1 MAPRHSGSVRTSSP
15 WSTLRRWL
23 PVVVA
28 AGVGAGVVAQQPAT
42 PADPPKAAPVPG
54 GEKKPDPADAK
65 TEKLYDVKY
74 DNTEW
79 SKVFEQLEKETG
91 LMYITKDKPTGSVT
105 LKPPAGKKYT
115 LGELIDLL
123 NERLELDK
131 FVILRKSMSFST
143 VPADVN
149 IAKDYKQH
157 VQTVTA
163 DELFKRGKTEIVQM
177 IMPLVSLQADEV
189 RPQVGQLL
197 SPFGVV
203 SAFGTDKLLVL
214 DKAANVRSVYNLV
227 QDIVKD
233 KGDQFYHVC
242 KYKRASFV
250 AETLR
255 GLLKDNTTDVTT
267 GSAGA
272 VPQFNQFGG
281 GFGGGYGGGMNP
293 GAQARPDARRFRSVN
308 ITVDDKQNSLT
319 MTGPVDKINAA
330 KELVKEID
338 KGGPGEEPRPTGG
351 EPKWVPYTVK
361 SGTAE
366 AMGKLLMDDPRF
378 KGSSLKVLAVG
389 TNELQV
395 YGYLADHLEIAEF
408 FKSPPSAVPSVET
421 KTVALPASMDA
432 AQISA
437 LAAAVKSAVANGLS
451 ADPRA
456 DGEPGIVLRG
466 SPDIIKQADD
476 YIKANFPPLTGGGP
490 LAGNPNY
497 REVTIPNAN
506 AGALAEHLAEM
517 MKKMGKN
524 PVVVDPNA
532 PPKKRPPAD
541 KPMNPGG
548 PPMGPGAAAPS
559 QLSTNRVV
567 KASYQQP
574 GGPAL
579 ADPEKKPDVVFT
591 VVGDKIIITGDD
603 PKAVQ
608 LAYELMAVYT
618 TAKANKA
625 TERYE
630 VIPLKNV
637 SAEDAAKV
645 ITEVFNG
652 PPANSNSQQQGGRGG
667 LNLNPLQLLSGM
679 MGAGASAPTDPT
691 KGRVRVVAEKT
702 SNSLIVVKAS
712 ETDLVTIKHLLAKA
726 INSDEPPEGGVS
738 KTWVIKLKHSKA
750 SEMVVTIRNVF
761 ANYTGRNQRGGGGP
775 QAFNPFMPQQP
786 QAAQPAALSVD
797 YDIDTN
803 WVVVNCTE
811 PIYQEVKA
819 LCDELDK
826 ASKESGDV
834 TAILT
839 SKDLEGVAPSVVRD
853 LVDTLAGRQPTSQQG
868 GFGNRGQGGFGN
880 FGQPGGGFGGGNP
893 FGGPGGG
900 GFGQPGGGFGMPGGG
915 RGGVGGFGQPGGGF
929 GGGNR
934 GVGGMGGGIGN
945 LGGGRGNFGGGN
957 FGGGMGGGG
966 NRGGGMGGRGG
977 RAQRSA
983 EITAYYDGG
992 GGGPRPFDYAGTDAP
1007 STPSLLFDPEAEQP
1021 DEGYPTNTSHHGPR
1035 PFDVRLAA
1043 HYDAPPQRL
1052 LVLNPMGMG
1061 EPAPLPGV
1069 YQAQATQ
1076 PQPGGT
1082 QPPAGQPRPPA
1093 QPPAT
1098 VITAPNPDTT
1108 ATVSQDGTQLV
1119 IRARNEEE
1127 LQRIIGVIK
1136 ALLPTLKRE
1145 SQVELKIVPLQ
1156 YADSTQTVNELTQI
1170 FARLTVQGN
1179 GLTLRNQQQQQL
1191 GFGGFNLQNQALG
1204 NVVLF
1209 PLPRM
1214 NAILLGAPKA
1224 SEEVIL
1230 AQIKTLDQP
1239 NTPVLQPVRYPLK
1252 RAAAAIVQQQILN
1265 LFRLRYPSDQGN
1277 NLQVTVDTA
1286 NNAVLVQAGPA
1297 DQKDIAAFIE
1307 LLDVEPGANGAVND
1321 IKVIRL
1327 RNAFA
1332 SEMAQILFEVL
1343 QNNVYNPQASATNS
1357 GGGGGQQL
1365 QGAFATGAQ
1374 GAFGQQFGQQQQGG
1388 VQLTGG
1394 TTASTKTTVL
1404 RLRDANGRPVAD
1416 SGILADVSITPD
1428 ARINAL
1434 VIAAPEKTMKMIEA
1448 LVTELDGVAAAKSY
1462 VKLFQLKKAD
1472 ATAVQTLLF
1481 NLFSRQQQTGAGGI
1495 QGGFGGQGGFGT
1507 AQTQGV
1513 ARPLLTLTGAPG
1525 DGSALIDLRITVD
1538 PRTNSLIVGGS
1549 QNDLDL
1555 VDSVIRR
1562 LEATEMPQY
1571 MTEVV
1576 KLKNAAAADVYTALN
1591 TFLATQIININ
1602 NLQLNTQATTS
1613 PLGLQRQFFLQPEPI
1628 TNQLIVGATP
1638 ALMPDILRLIAA
1650 VDAAPP
1656 QVYVE
1661 VLVAEV
1667 RLNNQEEFGVE
1678 VGLQSNVL
1686 FARGGASATSPGSP
1700 GFNFNTTS
1708 PLPNAA
1714 NASPNVVGFQGL
1726 GNLGTGRASPTLGVG
1741 GFVLS
1746 AASDTFNLLIR
1757 ALKAQ
1762 GRLDVLSR
1770 PSLTLADNQ
1779 TGFFQVG
1786 QNYPQITA
1794 STLNAQGF
1802 VQNSITYTPI
1812 GVVLRV
1818 TPRISPDGQILMR
1831 VEPQVS
1837 SVSQTQV
1844 QIGNGVLASAID
1856 TQTVETTVLAGDG
1869 ETVVLGGLISKRDEK
1884 LERKIPW
1891 VGDLPWVGAAFRFRT
1906 QVQERREVIF
1916 IMTPRIMRSVADM
1929 RAVFAAEAKKMS
1941 WSITDVANVSGVSPD
1956 VIRGKPAGDL
1966 CLDNITGPAPA
1977 YLPLSGTGA
1986 IAPTYYPGAVY
1997 GQNPV
2002 AAPVPAAGAPAVPA
2016 ATYPVVPPAIYPTQP
2031 PSAQTPAQGYPTGA
2045 LSPAAPGVVA
2055 PPPAAASV
2063 PGNVPGVVAPPA
2075 VQPTAYQ
2082 PAPATPP
2089 AGYTPAAAAGGPPP
2103 GQQPWGR

>member
-1 MAPRHSGSVRTSSP
+1 M
-15 WSTLRRWL
+15 
-23 PVVVA
+23 
-28 AGVGAGVVAQQPAT
+28 
-42 PADPPKAAPVPG
+42 
-54 GEKKPDPADAK
+54 
-65 TEKLYDVKY
+65 
-74 DNTEW
+74 
-79 SKVFEQLEKETG
+79 
-91 LMYITKDKPTGSVT
+91 
-105 LKPPAGKKYT
+105 
-115 LGELIDLL
+115 
-123 NERLELDK
+123 
-131 FVILRKSMSFST
+131 
-143 VPADVN
+143 
-149 IAKDYKQH
+149 
-157 VQTVTA
+157 
-163 DELFKRGKTEIVQM
+163 
-177 IMPLVSLQADEV
+177 
-189 RPQVGQLL
+189 
-197 SPFGVV
+197 
-203 SAFGTDKLLVL
+203 
-214 DKAANVRSVYNLV
+214 
-227 QDIVKD
+227 
-233 KGDQFYHVC
+233 
-242 KYKRASFV
+242 
-250 AETLR
+250 
-255 GLLKDNTTDVTT
+255 
-267 GSAGA
+267 
-272 VPQFNQFGG
+272 
-281 GFGGGYGGGMNP
+281 
-293 GAQARPDARRFRSVN
+293 
-308 ITVDDKQNSLT
+308 
-319 MTGPVDKINAA
+319 
-330 KELVKEID
+330 
-338 KGGPGEEPRPTGG
+338 
-351 EPKWVPYTVK
+351 
-361 SGTAE
+361 
-366 AMGKLLMDDPRF
+366 
-378 KGSSLKVLAVG
+378 
-389 TNELQV
+389 
-395 YGYLADHLEIAEF
+395 
-408 FKSPPSAVPSVET
+408 
-421 KTVALPASMDA
+421 
-432 AQISA
+432 
-437 LAAAVKSAVANGLS
+437 
-451 ADPRA
+451 
-456 DGEPGIVLRG
+456 
-466 SPDIIKQADD
+466 
-476 YIKANFPPLTGGGP
+476 
-490 LAGNPNY
+490 
-497 REVTIPNAN
+497 
-506 AGALAEHLAEM
+506 
-517 MKKMGKN
+517 
-524 PVVVDPNA
+524 
-532 PPKKRPPAD
+532 
-541 KPMNPGG
+541 
-548 PPMGPGAAAPS
+548 
-559 QLSTNRVV
+559 
-567 KASYQQP
+567 
-574 GGPAL
+574 
-579 ADPEKKPDVVFT
+579 
-591 VVGDKIIITGDD
+591 
-603 PKAVQ
+603 
-608 LAYELMAVYT
+608 
-618 TAKANKA
+618 
-625 TERYE
+625 
-630 VIPLKNV
+630 
-637 SAEDAAKV
+637 
-645 ITEVFNG
+645 
-652 PPANSNSQQQGGRGG
+652 
-667 LNLNPLQLLSGM
+667 
-679 MGAGASAPTDPT
+679 
-691 KGRVRVVAEKT
+691 
-702 SNSLIVVKAS
+702 
-712 ETDLVTIKHLLAKA
+712 
-726 INSDEPPEGGVS
+726 
-738 KTWVIKLKHSKA
+738 
-750 SEMVVTIRNVF
+750 
-761 ANYTGRNQRGGGGP
+761 
-775 QAFNPFMPQQP
+775 
-786 QAAQPAALSVD
+786 
-797 YDIDTN
+797 
-803 WVVVNCTE
+803 
-811 PIYQEVKA
+811 
-819 LCDELDK
+819 
-826 ASKESGDV
+826 
-834 TAILT
+834 
-839 SKDLEGVAPSVVRD
+839 
-853 LVDTLAGRQPTSQQG
+853 
-868 GFGNRGQGGFGN
+868 
-880 FGQPGGGFGGGNP
+880 
-893 FGGPGGG
+893 
-900 GFGQPGGGFGMPGGG
+900 
-915 RGGVGGFGQPGGGF
+915 
-929 GGGNR
+929 
-934 GVGGMGGGIGN
+934 
-945 LGGGRGNFGGGN
+945 
-957 FGGGMGGGG
+957 
-966 NRGGGMGGRGG
+966 
-977 RAQRSA
+977 
-983 EITAYYDGG
+983 
-992 GGGPRPFDYAGTDAP
+992 
-1007 STPSLLFDPEAEQP
+1007 
-1021 DEGYPTNTSHHGPR
+1021 
-1035 PFDVRLAA
+1035 RLAA
-1043 HYDAPPQRL
+1043 HYEAPPQRL
-1052 LVLNPMGMG
+1052 LYLNPMAD
-1061 EPAPLPGV
+1061 PAPATLPGV

-1076 PQPGGT
+1076 PPAGGQPPVGT

-1093 QPPAT
+1093 QPGGQS

-1108 ATVSQDGTQLV
+1108 AIVSPDGTQLV

-1156 YADSTQTVNELTQI
+1156 YADSTLTVNELTQI

-1179 GLTLRNQQQQQL
+1179 GLTLRNQQQGL
-1191 GFGGFNLQNQALG
+1191 GFCGFNLQNQALG

-1224 SEEVIL
+1224 SEEVII

-1277 NLQVTVDTA
+1277 NLQVTVDPA

-1343 QNNVYNPQASATNS
+1343 QNNVYNPQASATSS

-1365 QGAFATGAQ
+1365 QGAFGTGAG
-1374 GAFGQQFGQQQQGG
+1374 GAFGQQQFGQQQGG

-1416 SGILADVSITPD
+1416 SGILADVSVTPD

-1481 NLFSRQQQTGAGGI
+1481 NLFSRQQQTGGAGGFN
-1495 QGGFGGQGGFGT
+1495 QGGLGGAGGFGT

-1513 ARPLLTLTGAPG
+1513 TRPLLTLTGNPG

-1562 LEATEMPQY
+1562 LEAVDTPQVV
-1571 MTEVV
+1571 TEVV
-1576 KLKNAAAADVYTALN
+1576 KLKNAAAADVQTALN
-1591 TFLATQIININ
+1591 GFLTGVAQFNNALQNPINQTATFTGI
-1602 NLQLNTQATTS
+1602 
-1613 PLGLQRQFFLQPEPI
+1613 QRQTFFLQAEPI
-1628 TNQLIVGATP
+1628 TNQLIIGAPP
-1638 ALMPDILRLIAA
+1638 ALLPDILRLIQA

-1686 FARGGASATSPGSP
+1686 FARGGATTSSPGSP

-1708 PLPNAA
+1708 ALPNAA

-1837 SVSQTQV
+1837 SVSQTTV

-1884 LERKIPW
+1884 QERKIPW

-1906 QVQERREVIF
+1906 QAQERREVIF

-1941 WSITDVANVSGVSPD
+1941 WSIQDVANVTGVNPD
-1956 VIRGKPAGDL
+1956 VLRGKAAGDL

-2002 AAPVPAAGAPAVPA
+2002 AAPVPTAGAPAVPA

-2031 PSAQTPAQGYPTGA
+2031 TAAQPPAQGYPTGA
-2045 LSPAAPGVVA
+2045 VPVQPGVVA
-2055 PPPAAASV
+2055 PPAAANV

-2089 AGYTPAAAAGGPPP
+2089 AGYTPTAAAGSPPT

>member
-42 PADPPKAAPVPG
+42 PADPPKAAPMPMPA
-54 GEKKPDPADAK
+54 GEKKPEPADAK

-131 FVILRKSMSFST
+131 FVILRKSVSFST

-163 DELFKRGKTEIVQM
+163 EELFKRGKTEIVQM

-227 QDIVKD
+227 QDIIKD

-242 KYKRASFV
+242 KFKRASFV

-255 GLLKDNTTDVTT
+255 GLLKDSTTDVNT
-267 GSAGA
+267 GSAAA
-272 VPQFNQFGG
+272 VPQFNQWGG
-281 GFGGGYGGGMNP
+281 GGWQQTSP
-293 GAQARPDARRFRSVN
+293 QAGRTDTRRFRSVN

-351 EPKWVPYTVK
+351 EPVWKPYTVK

-366 AMGKLLMDDPRF
+366 AMGKLLMEDPRF
-378 KGSSLKVLAVG
+378 KGSSVKVLAIG
-389 TNELQV
+389 TNELNV

-408 FKSPPSAVPSVET
+408 FKSPPSATPSVEN
-421 KTVALPASMDA
+421 KVVALPAAYDA
-432 AQISA
+432 TMTAD
-437 LAAAVKSAVANGLS
+437 LASKVKAAIANGLV
-451 ADPRA
+451 ADPKP
-456 DGEPGIVLRG
+456 DGEPGIILRG
-466 SPDIIKQADD
+466 SPDIIKQAED
-476 YIKANFPPLTGGGP
+476 YIRQVTGPALPGGGGLP
-490 LAGNPNY
+490 GNPNY

-532 PPKKRPPAD
+532 PPPKKRPPAD

-548 PPMGPGAAAPS
+548 QPMGPGAAAPS
-559 QLSTNRVV
+559 QLSPNRVL

-652 PPANSNSQQQGGRGG
+652 PPANSTSQPQGGRGG
-667 LNLNPLQLLSGM
+667 FNLNPIALLGQLS
-679 MGAGASAPTDPT
+679 GAGASAPTDPT

-761 ANYTGRNQRGGGGP
+761 ANYTGRNQRGGGGQ
-775 QAFNPFMPQQP
+775 QAFNPFVPQQP

-811 PIYQEVKA
+811 PIYLEVKA

-868 GFGNRGQGGFGN
+868 GFGNRGQNPFGGGMGGN
-880 FGQPGGGFGGGNP
+880 PFGGGFGGGNP
-893 FGGPGGG
+893 FGGGGGGNPFGGGG
-900 GFGQPGGGFGMPGGG
+900 GFPGGG
-915 RGGVGGFGQPGGGF
+915 RGGA
-929 GGGNR
+929 
-934 GVGGMGGGIGN
+934 
-945 LGGGRGNFGGGN
+945 GNFGGGN
-957 FGGGMGGGG
+957 FGGGGRGVGGMGGGMGNIGGGGRGGMGGGNFGGGGMGGGGG
-966 NRGGGMGGRGG
+966 NRGGGMGGGRGG

-1021 DEGYPTNTSHHGPR
+1021 DEGSPTSNSHHGPR

-1052 LVLNPMGMG
+1052 LYLNPMAD
-1061 EPAPLPGV
+1061 PAPATLPGV

-1093 QPPAT
+1093 QPGGQS

-1108 ATVSQDGTQLV
+1108 AIVSPDGTQLV

-1156 YADSTQTVNELTQI
+1156 YADSTLTVNELTQI

-1179 GLTLRNQQQQQL
+1179 GLTLRNQQQGL

-1224 SEEVIL
+1224 SEEVII

-1239 NTPVLQPVRYPLK
+1239 NTAVLQPVRYPLK

-1343 QNNVYNPQASATNS
+1343 QNNVYNPQASATSS

-1374 GAFGQQFGQQQQGG
+1374 GAFGQQQFGQQQGG

-1404 RLRDANGRPVAD
+1404 RMRDVNGRPVAD
-1416 SGILADVSITPD
+1416 SGILADVSVTPD

-1434 VIAAPEKTMKMIEA
+1434 IVAAPEKTMKMIEA

-1481 NLFSRQQQTGAGGI
+1481 NLFSRQQQTGAGAI

-1513 ARPLLTLTGAPG
+1513 TRPLLTLTGNPG

-1538 PRTNSLIVGGS
+1538 TRTNSLIVGGS

-1562 LEATEMPQY
+1562 LEATDTPQIL
-1571 MTEVV
+1571 TEVV
-1576 KLKNAAAADVYTALN
+1576 KLKNAAAADVQTAL
-1591 TFLATQIININ
+1591 TQFLAGVSTFSN
-1602 NLQLNTQATTS
+1602 NLQNLTGTATFT
-1613 PLGLQRQFFLQPEPI
+1613 GIQRQTYFVQAEPI
-1628 TNQLIVGATP
+1628 TNQLIIGAP
-1638 ALMPDILRLIAA
+1638 PQLMADILRLIQA

-1686 FARGGASATSPGSP
+1686 FARGGATTSSPGSP
-1700 GFNFNTTS
+1700 GYNFNTTS
-1708 PLPNAA
+1708 ALPNAA

-1818 TPRISPDGQILMR
+1818 TPRISPDGQVLMR

-1884 LERKIPW
+1884 AERKIPW

-1916 IMTPRIMRSVADM
+1916 IMTPRIMRSVNDM
-1929 RAVFAAEAKKMS
+1929 RAVLAAEAKKMS
-1941 WSITDVANVSGVSPD
+1941 WSIQDVANVTGVNPD
-1956 VIRGKPAGDL
+1956 VIRGKAAGDL

-2002 AAPVPAAGAPAVPA
+2002 AAPVPTAGAPAVPA

-2031 PSAQTPAQGYPTGA
+2031 TAAQPPTPSYPTGA
-2045 LSPAAPGVVA
+2045 LPVQPGVVA
-2055 PPPAAASV
+2055 PPAAASV

-2075 VQPTAYQ
+2075 VQPTAFQ

-2089 AGYTPAAAAGGPPP
+2089 AGYTPTAAAGGPPT